1 MKVPSACQ
9 YRVGYLLPMRLVLVM
24 VRTLINFLLPALR
37 HESLTPA
44 HTAEA
49 AGVQLDR
56 VEISCTKRG
65 QLQVVLCGA
74 GAARAGII
82 VRGKP
87 DKLDLSRGLI
97 CLDTSKI
104 YKYTR

>member
-1 MKVPSACQ
+1 MEHYTHS
-9 YRVGYLLPMRLVLVM
+9 
-24 VRTLINFLLPALR
+24 TN
-37 HESLTPA
+37 
-44 HTAEA
+44 
-49 AGVQLDR
+49 LDR
-56 VEISCTKRG
+56 VELSCIKRG

-97 CLDTSKI
+97 CLDTNKI
-104 YKYTR
+104 YKYILRIQILNLNIYLISNPKGSEV